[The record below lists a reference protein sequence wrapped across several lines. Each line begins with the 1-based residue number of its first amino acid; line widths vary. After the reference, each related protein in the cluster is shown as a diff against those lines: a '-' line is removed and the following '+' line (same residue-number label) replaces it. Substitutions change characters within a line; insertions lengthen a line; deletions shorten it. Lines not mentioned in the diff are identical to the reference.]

1 LYLSEDGVRDAAD
14 DLLGISHDT
23 TSVARHT
30 GDMESSNAT
39 PWFDDVADAVV
50 VEGPD
55 ALSYL
60 QGQVS
65 QDIGNLSVGERRWTF
80 LLQPTGKIDVLARL
94 TRTGDET
101 FTLETD
107 PGFGD
112 SLLARVD
119 RFKIR
124 VKVETTLVPGPG
136 AGAVTPEAE
145 RARIDAGWPRMGAE
159 IVPGENIP
167 AETGVTPLAVNFRK
181 GCYPGQ
187 ELVERM
193 DSRGASAPR
202 SLRRLVVPA
211 GTSVGDPVH
220 DADGAEV
227 GVITS
232 VAGTSALGYVKRG
245 ADVGDP
251 VVHEPTPTT

>member
-1 LYLSEDGVRDAAD
+1 
-14 DLLGISHDT
+14 
-23 TSVARHT
+23 
-30 GDMESSNAT
+30 MEPSTAT
-39 PWFDDVADAVV
+39 PWFDDVADTVV
-50 VEGPD
+50 VDGPD
-55 ALSYL
+55 AASYL

-65 QDIGNLSVGERRWTF
+65 QEISDLPVGERRWTF

-94 TRTGDET
+94 TRTDEGT

-107 PGFGD
+107 PGFGET
-112 SLLARVD
+112 LLARLD

-124 VKVETTLVPGPG
+124 VKAETSLVPGSG
-136 AGAVTPEAE
+136 ADAISADSE
-145 RARIDAGWPRMGAE
+145 RARIEAGWPRMGAE
-159 IVPGENIP
+159 IVPVENIP

-202 SLRRLVVPA
+202 SLRRLEVSA
-211 GTSVGDPVH
+211 GTSPGDPVR
-220 DADGAEV
+220 DADGTEV
-227 GVITS
+227 GVVTS

-245 ADVGDP
+245 ADVGDV
-251 VVHEPTPTT
+251 VVHEPNPAT

>member
-1 LYLSEDGVRDAAD
+1 
-14 DLLGISHDT
+14 
-23 TSVARHT
+23 
-30 GDMESSNAT
+30 MEPSTPT
-39 PWFDDVADAVV
+39 PWFDDVADTVV
-50 VEGPD
+50 VDGPD
-55 ALSYL
+55 APVYL

-65 QDIGNLSVGERRWTF
+65 QEIRDLPVGERRWTF

-94 TRTGDET
+94 TRTADET

-107 PGFGD
+107 PGFGEV
-112 SLLARVD
+112 LLARID

-124 VKVETTLVPGPG
+124 VKAETSLIPGPG
-136 AGAVTPEAE
+136 ADAVTADAE

-202 SLRRLVVPA
+202 SLRRLEVVEGASP
-211 GTSVGDPVH
+211 GDPVL
-220 DADGAEV
+220 DAHGAEV
-227 GVITS
+227 GVVTS
-232 VAGTSALGYVKRG
+232 VAGTIALGYVKRG
-245 ADVGDP
+245 VEVGDP
-251 VVHEPTPTT
+251 VIHEPAPAP